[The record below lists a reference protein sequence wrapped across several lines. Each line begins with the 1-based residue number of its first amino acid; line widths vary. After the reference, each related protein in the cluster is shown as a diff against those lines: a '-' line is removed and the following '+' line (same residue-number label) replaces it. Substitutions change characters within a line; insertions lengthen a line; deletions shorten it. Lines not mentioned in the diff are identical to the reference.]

1 MQEIEG
7 PAAPTHLDALCAILP
22 DRRPGS
28 KGNHEAT
35 EYVAAALE
43 RASWDVHT
51 HEFECLD
58 WETSGGVITVGD
70 SRVALTPSPYGLGTV
85 GRGRLRVFRTAE
97 DLIGTDLADS
107 IAVLAGSLAAK
118 PLTPKA
124 YPFYGSDEHA
134 AIIDSLEQSGPAA
147 VIAITGRYPEL
158 CGALDPFPLIEDGD
172 FMVPTANVR
181 PADAAVLLNSEGL
194 IANVDIRSERL
205 PSTARN
211 VVGLRGPQDRRV
223 TIAAHIDTKPGT
235 PGAVDNAAGVV
246 AMLLLA
252 DLLSPER
259 YPDLP
264 VGVEL
269 LVVNGEDH
277 FAAPGEVAWLESNA
291 GQLDAIELMVNI
303 DGAGYREGG
312 TAYSFYNVDNEIA
325 SYVHET
331 FAPHADISEGP
342 QWYQSDH
349 AIFAMQ
355 GRAAIA
361 LTTERVQEM
370 LAVLF
375 HSAHDTPDQVDIDRV
390 ISIAAALTEL
400 IVRWPQPT
408 HTGQ

>member
-1 MQEIEG
+1 MAEIEH
-7 PAAPTHLDALCAILP
+7 PTAVAHLGALCAFLP

-28 KGNHEAT
+28 SGNHGAT

-43 RASWDVHT
+43 RSSWDVHS

-58 WETSGGVITVGD
+58 WESSGGAITVGG
-70 SRVALTPSPYGLGTV
+70 STVALTPSPYGLGAATHGPLRVLRTV
-85 GRGRLRVFRTAE
+85 G
-97 DLIGTDLADS
+97 DLVGTDLAGS
-107 IAVLAGSLAAK
+107 IAVLAGDLAAE
-118 PLTPKA
+118 PLTPKT
-124 YPFYGSDEHA
+124 YPFYGSNEHA
-134 AIIDSLEQSGPAA
+134 AIIESLEQSQPAA
-147 VIAITGRYPEL
+147 VIAVTGRYPEL

-181 PADAAVLLNSEGL
+181 PSDAGVLLNSEGL
-194 IANVDIRSERL
+194 VANVEIRSERL

-211 VVGLRGPQDRRV
+211 VTALRGPQDRRLA
-223 TIAAHIDTKPGT
+223 IAAHIDTKPGT

-259 YPDLP
+259 HPSLP

-277 FAAPGEVAWLESNA
+277 YAAPGEVAWLESNA

-312 TAYSFYNVDNEIA
+312 TAYSFYNVDNEVA

-331 FAPHADISEGP
+331 FAPHGDLSEGP

-355 GRAAIA
+355 GRAALA

-375 HSAHDTPDQVDIDRV
+375 HSADDTPDQVDIGRV
-390 ISIAAALTEL
+390 TSIASALEAL
-400 IVRWPQPT
+400 IINWPQPT
-408 HTGQ
+408 HTQ